1 MGRLERTARM
11 SNHSHHASIVF
22 ESRNARDLA
31 QVKLDELARQ
41 INSDLAARGRQDVS
55 AAAVAR
61 DAIGGGHCW
70 MDVLYVFLPSAD
82 FRKDSVCPQFWSRS
96 NTFRS
101 WFARPHEASRPRVLV
116 VRESERGEV
125 LEVRELKAEDAE
137 LVIAVYKADPRTT

>member
-1 MGRLERTARM
+1 M

-55 AAAVAR
+55 AAEAAVAR

-70 MDVLYVFLPSAD
+70 MDVL
-82 FRKDSVCPQFWSRS
+82 
-96 NTFRS
+96 
-101 WFARPHEASRPRVLV
+101 
-116 VRESERGEV
+116 
-125 LEVRELKAEDAE
+125 
-137 LVIAVYKADPRTT
+137 